1 MALSSGVAG
10 LMAYRF
16 KLNRHPAREI
26 RRIGLTQIDLALKE
40 LSQADEQHKSVH
52 QARKAFKR
60 VRSLL
65 RLARFTIDKE
75 AFKQQNRCFRDIS
88 RTLSGMR
95 DKQAMIE
102 CVTKL
107 QIRFGLEWNVPAVTG
122 VKSWL
127 YEQRRRGERELS
139 NGVRPSAVA
148 ALTESR
154 LSFAD
159 MSISGELNDLMA
171 GLQDCYE
178 RGRQTRKMAYAEN
191 VDEDFH
197 EWRKWTQQHWRHMQ
211 LLSRAWPEVMHVR
224 IEAARELSQ
233 LLGDDHDLYFLI
245 KLVRENGSELAD
257 EKEVARFIDGCHL
270 HQQEL
275 RALARHRGAR
285 LFGEPS
291 KTFRKRIT
299 TYWQESRKIERDDSE
314 AAGDSLTRDLNPNRL
329 MH

>member
-1 MALSSGVAG
+1 
-10 LMAYRF
+10 MAYRF

-26 RRIGLTQIDLALKE
+26 RRIGLSQIDRALKE

-52 QARKAFKR
+52 QARKGFKR

-65 RLARFTIDKE
+65 HLARFAVDKTT
-75 AFKQQNRCFRDIS
+75 FKEQNRRFRDIS
-88 RTLSGMR
+88 RTLSGAR

-107 QIRFGLEWNVPAVTG
+107 QIRFGLDWNVPAVKG
-122 VKSWL
+122 IKSWL
-127 YEQRRRGERELS
+127 YEQRRNAERDLS

-148 ALTESR
+148 ALTEAR
-154 LSFAD
+154 VSFAG
-159 MSISGELNDLMA
+159 MQISGELEDLMA

-178 RGRQTRKMAYAEN
+178 RGRRTRKNAYANN

-197 EWRKWTQQHWRHMQ
+197 EWRKWVQQHWRHMQ
-211 LLSRAWPEVMHVR
+211 LLSRVWPEVMHVR

-233 LLGDDHDLYFLI
+233 FLGDDHDLHFLI
-245 KLVRENGSELAD
+245 ELVRENEPEMAD
-257 EKEVARFIDGCHL
+257 KKEVASFIDGCHM

-275 RALARHRGAR
+275 RVLARHRGAR

-291 KTFRKRIT
+291 KTFCKRIT
-299 TYWQESRKIERDDSE
+299 TYWQESQKIERDDGE
-314 AAGDSLTRDLNPNRL
+314 AAGDGLGKNLSSNRL
-329 MH
+329 ML

>member
-1 MALSSGVAG
+1 
-10 LMAYRF
+10 MAYRF

-26 RRIGLTQIDLALKE
+26 RRIGLSQIDLALKE
-40 LSQADEQHKSVH
+40 LSEADEQHKSVH
-52 QARKAFKR
+52 QARKGFKR

-65 RLARFTIDKE
+65 HLARFAIDKTT
-75 AFKQQNRCFRDIS
+75 FKEQNRRFRDIS
-88 RTLSGMR
+88 RTLSGAR

-107 QIRFGLEWNVPAVTG
+107 QIRFGLDWNVPAVTG

-127 YEQRRRGERELS
+127 YEQRRNAERELS
-139 NGVRPSAVA
+139 KGVRPIAVA
-148 ALTESR
+148 ALTEAR
-154 LSFAD
+154 VSFAG
-159 MSISGELNDLMA
+159 MQISGELEDLMV

-178 RGRQTRKMAYAEN
+178 AGRRTRKKAYAKN

-197 EWRKWTQQHWRHMQ
+197 EWRKRVQQHWRHMK

-233 LLGDDHDLYFLI
+233 FLGDDHDLHFLTH
-245 KLVRENGSELAD
+245 LVRENGPDLAD
-257 EKEVARFIDGCHL
+257 EKDVAQFLEGCHMR
-270 HQQEL
+270 QQEL

-291 KTFRKRIT
+291 KSFRRRIT
-299 TYWQESRKIERDDSE
+299 TYWKESQKVEKDDRE
-314 AAGDSLTRDLNPNRL
+314 AASNGLGEYSNANRL
-329 MH
+329 ML